1 MSASDAVDGSFHL
14 TCRIVETAG
23 PETFFI
29 EPSTD
34 RALLFLARYGAA
46 KGRA

>member
-1 MSASDAVDGSFHL
+1 MERLEAMFQL
-14 TCRIVETAG
+14 TCRIVETAV

-29 EPSTD
+29 EPATD
-34 RALLFLARYGAA
+34 RARLFLARYGAA